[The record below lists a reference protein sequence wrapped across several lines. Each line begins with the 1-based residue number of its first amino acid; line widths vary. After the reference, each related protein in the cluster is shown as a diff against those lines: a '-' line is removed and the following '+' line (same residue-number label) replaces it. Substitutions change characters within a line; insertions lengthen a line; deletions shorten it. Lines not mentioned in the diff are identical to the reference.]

1 MALRRSCYTLSASLA
16 MAERFAR
23 IPASAIGCRE
33 LSATDWRILACLGL
47 HADAD
52 GRAYPGMSRIA
63 AMAGIQRKNVPR
75 TLRRLVRLGMLGCDP
90 GGPCGANVYMIFF
103 DHSGASSPLRTED
116 VLNVED
122 GVSSTVSQ
130 SVLTGELKVSSPPRT
145 KHTKEQT
152 REHTRAGCALR
163 GHVDQDG
170 VNRFETFWHVYPSRG
185 GHSNPKEPARK
196 KFEAAT
202 RRGVNPTIIIRGAE
216 NYRTLIERGETNPRF
231 VAQAVTWLSQERWND
246 YQEAPEPP
254 RLAVGMI

>member
-1 MALRRSCYTLSASLA
+1 MN
-16 MAERFAR
+16 RFAR

-33 LSATDWRILACLGL
+33 LSATDWRVLACLAL

-63 AMAGIQRKNVPR
+63 AMTGIQRKNVPR
-75 TLRRLVRLGMLGCDP
+75 TLRRLVRLGMLRCDP
-90 GGPCGANVYMIFF
+90 GGPGGSNVYMLVF
-103 DHSGASSPLRTED
+103 DHSGAFSPLRIED
-116 VLNVED
+116 VLNIEHR
-122 GVSSTVSQ
+122 VSSPVSQ
-130 SVLTGELKVSSPPRT
+130 SVLAGEPEVSSSLRT
-145 KHTKEQT
+145 KHPKEQT
-152 REHTRAGCALR
+152 KEHTRAQRALR
-163 GHVDQDG
+163 VHLGQHG
-170 VNRFETFWHVYPSRG
+170 ANLFETFWRVYPSRG
-185 GHSNPKEPARK
+185 SHSNPKKPARE

-231 VAQAVTWLSQERWND
+231 VAQAVTWLNQERWND